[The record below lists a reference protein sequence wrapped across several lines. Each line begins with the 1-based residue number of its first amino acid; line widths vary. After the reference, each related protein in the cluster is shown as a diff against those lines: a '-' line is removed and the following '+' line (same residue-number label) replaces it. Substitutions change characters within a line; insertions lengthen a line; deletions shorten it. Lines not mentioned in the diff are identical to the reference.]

1 MPQKKQYSTNDL
13 KFPLSL
19 VGWSDSCEPA
29 QNAEVEAHEIP
40 EPQII
45 IQAGHLVKETK
56 EYVSVAGAWKPELL
70 TFDYV
75 ITIPR
80 HAILRIERLNFVEA
94 ES

>member
-1 MPQKKQYSTNDL
+1 M
-13 KFPLSL
+13 SL
-19 VGWSDSCEPA
+19 VVWSDSCEPA

>member
-1 MPQKKQYSTNDL
+1 MPQKKQYSTKDL
-13 KFPLSL
+13 KYPLAL
-19 VGWSDSCEPA
+19 VVWSDSCEPA
-29 QNAEVEAHEIP
+29 DNAEVEVHEIP

-45 IQAGHLVKETK
+45 MQAGHLVKQTSD
-56 EYVSVAGAWKPELL
+56 YITVAGAWKPECE

-80 HAILRIERLNFVEA
+80 HAVLRIERLNFVQA